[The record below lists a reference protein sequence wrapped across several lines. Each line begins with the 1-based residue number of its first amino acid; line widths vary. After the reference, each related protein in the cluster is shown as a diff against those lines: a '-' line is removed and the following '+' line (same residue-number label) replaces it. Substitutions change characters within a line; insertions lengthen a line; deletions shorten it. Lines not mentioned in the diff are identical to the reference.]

1 MPDDPHIPI
10 EPQEGDSYYNSA
22 TGKMREYRAG
32 AWMDGPTDEPMNLD
46 DLTQTP
52 TSDLLR
58 ASDLDNLI
66 SERDSP
72 QFIHSLERIQTT
84 GYAPRDELMA
94 QALAHYAKISAT
106 AGWWNSV
113 VPEALRAWGAE
124 PTAIEV
130 LTELLAALPERHDVI
145 DLYDIPRRRQ
155 RLAYAYDAA
164 WKLAQEQERAAK
176 QDQAR

>member
-32 AWMDGPTDEPMNLD
+32 AWM
-46 DLTQTP
+46 
-52 TSDLLR
+52 
-58 ASDLDNLI
+58 
-66 SERDSP
+66 ERDSP